1 MKYMILSAMI
11 AFAGVSDRAAAASYD
26 DNDLDAEVY
35 ECMAGVADSGEYPKM
50 PCQFAGNEVIL
61 TLPDGRTVRATM
73 PSEELPTDGSAVV
86 ATDKDGKA
94 WQFTLIVPA
103 EWGED
108 T

>member
-1 MKYMILSAMI
+1 MKSVLLSAI
-11 AFAGVSDRAAAASYD
+11 VVFAGASYPASAATYDDNNLDDEAYECLAGVS
-26 DNDLDAEVY
+26 
-35 ECMAGVADSGEYPKM
+35 DSGEYPRM

-61 TLPDGRTVRATM
+61 TLPDGRIVRATM

-86 ATDKDGKA
+86 AVDKDGKS